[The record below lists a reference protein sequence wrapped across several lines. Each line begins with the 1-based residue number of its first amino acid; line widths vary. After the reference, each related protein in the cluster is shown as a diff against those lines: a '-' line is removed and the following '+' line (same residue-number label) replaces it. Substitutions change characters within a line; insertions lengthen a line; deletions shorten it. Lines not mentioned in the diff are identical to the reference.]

1 MIIGYS
7 RIEEEGDL
15 DAGLQ
20 DEAFRMAKVDQV
32 VFEGKTSGRWDRPR
46 FAEMVEGLKKGDL
59 VVVWK
64 LDRLCQSLHDV
75 LFILWCIEKA
85 GAGFK
90 SLTEAVDTT
99 TPSGRMFMQV
109 VQALTRFDRLHV
121 NTNIQKGMKAALKK
135 PKPGVRLPDGRL
147 KLKPSQRK
155 KIAKNILSGKYTGA
169 DMVHK
174 YKVSAATV
182 SRIVKQYRDKLT

>member
-7 RIEEEGDL
+7 RIEEDGDL
-15 DAGLQ
+15 DAILQ
-20 DEAFRMAKVDQV
+20 AEAFRGAKVDQV
-32 VFEGKTSGRWDRPR
+32 IFEGKITGRWGRPR
-46 FAEMVEGLKKGDL
+46 FAEMVERLNKGDL

-64 LDRLCQSLHDV
+64 LERLCQSLHDV
-75 LFILWCIEKA
+75 LFILWRIEQA

-109 VQALTRFDRLHV
+109 VQALMRFNRMPV
-121 NTNIQKGMKAALKK
+121 NSKIQSEIKVALKK
-135 PKPGVRLPDGRL
+135 PKPGVRPPDGRL
-147 KLKPSQRK
+147 KLRPSQRK
-155 KIAKNILSGKYTGA
+155 KIAKNILSGKCTGA
-169 DMVHK
+169 EMVHK